1 MTFRVK
7 LKVTKKPPSMQT
19 LQSLVRGRDWDEV
32 RDEESWAVKEE
43 LSLMRGDS
51 KTETERL

>member
-7 LKVTKKPPSMQT
+7 LKVTKKLPSMQI

-32 RDEESWAVKEE
+32 RDEESWAGKEE
-43 LSLMRGDS
+43 LSLVRGDS